1 MSRITEASAVIALF
15 YRTKGAVTMKIN
27 INGKYKSLANYVTIR
42 RRKDGVIILNSALV
56 DEEIDITER
65 QARYLKMLNGDR
77 NPMKISG
84 YSSEEC
90 SRYYQLFDEMMVL
103 REPGRCQ
110 KSGFSVLYT
119 LFIPQRLKKTKSV
132 LPKILNFLMY
142 TSCIPVFVIGLIK
155 FIDGCTRVEYDHV
168 WFGYICGLF
177 IGMVM
182 HELSHANACL
192 AYGGSWLELGLMWSG
207 LFPGAYVMLDTS
219 KVKKRLRK
227 AQINLAGVEMNL
239 LLAGIFF
246 MLAVSQSIWFSPL
259 GEYTGAFF
267 YAGFQNV
274 FLALLNMTFFQ
285 GLDGEHTISNLLG
298 KESIVKEAK
307 DNILA
312 ILDFRKSKK
321 YWQEHGKTNGLA
333 NICTDAFILCSQLVF
348 PLLILSDIGIILG
361 GVFG

>member
-1 MSRITEASAVIALF
+1 
-15 YRTKGAVTMKIN
+15 MKIN

-42 RRKDGVIILNSALV
+42 RRKDGVIILNNALI

-65 QARYLKMLNGDR
+65 QAGYLKMLNGDH
-77 NPMKISG
+77 NPKKIPG
-84 YSSEEC
+84 YSFEEC
-90 SRYYQLFDEMMVL
+90 VRYYQLFDEMMML

-110 KSGFSVLYT
+110 SSGWSFLYT
-119 LFIPQRLKKTKSV
+119 LFIPQRLRKTKSV
-132 LPKILNFLMY
+132 LPKILNFLLY
-142 TSCIPVFVIGLIK
+142 TSCIPIFVIGLIK
-155 FIDGCTRVEYDHV
+155 FINGCGRVEYAHD
-168 WFGYICGLF
+168 WFGYICGLL
-177 IGMVM
+177 IGMMM
-182 HELSHANACL
+182 HEISHANACL
-192 AYGGSWLELGLMWSG
+192 AYGGFWLELGVMWSG

-219 KVKKRLRK
+219 KVKKRLHK

-246 MLAVSQSIWFSPL
+246 MLASSYGIWQSSFS
-259 GEYTGAFF
+259 EYMGAFF

-274 FLALLNMTFFQ
+274 FLALLNITFFQ

-312 ILDFRKSKK
+312 VLDFRKSKK
-321 YWQEHGKTNGLA
+321 YWQEHGRTNGLA
-333 NICTDAFILCSQLVF
+333 NICTDALVLCSQVVL
-348 PLLILSDIGIILG
+348 PLLILSDIGILLG